1 MTNRIR
7 QARLRKGLTQLKLAL
22 LAGIGRSTVSNM
34 ETGRYIP
41 RVDDAIRVAR
51 ALQMPVEALFLLEDA
66 AKKGGDHGR

>member
-41 RVDDAIRVAR
+41 RVDDAIRVAQ
-51 ALQMPVEALFLLEDA
+51 ALQMPVEALFRLEDA
-66 AKKGGDHGR
+66 AEKGGDYGR